1 MWRIWIRFWSK
12 SKDFFKIRW
21 WFIPEIPFTSHFSTK
36 IFLINYDRCR
46 YKAFKP
52 FFKILIS
59 ISLSILLIRINTV
72 SEQNKSLILFE
83 VTGGE
88 TSFSDS
94 SVNWLKE
101 TELSWPSV
109 KMLLSVIILVM
120 LIIGLNPFHAT
131 GLFRYP
137 LKTLENLWFSDV
149 FTGGIE
155 RDQWY
160 EVG

>member
-1 MWRIWIRFWSK
+1 MIGVG
-12 SKDFFKIRW
+12 
-21 WFIPEIPFTSHFSTK
+21 TK
-36 IFLINYDRCR
+36 P
-46 YKAFKP
+46 KP
-52 FFKILIS
+52 FFKTLIS
-59 ISLSILLIRINTV
+59 ISLSTFLIRINTV

-137 LKTLENLWFSDV
+137 LKTSENLWFSDV